1 MAVQRLTV
9 GIFSRDGQENYKWL
23 VNLLRTAMFQSLV
36 EYVLNVYITNNV
48 RIFTEAVKEC
58 SFAILY
64 HTKKRGRLNIAN
76 VPDSLYDEE
85 LKSLND
91 ELGDNVVVLVDDID
105 DSGDNNKRRILGEQ
119 PLIRDCA
126 QELIL
131 ISELEKQAANL
142 TGSDPRWSPAPI
154 SPAMQDA
161 YDSIHNKIYRIRTFM
176 EDAMGSTPD
185 RRAQNSSY
193 TGSRAQNSSYT
204 GSRAQNSSYTG
215 SRAPNDSDS
224 DTQSEG
230 YRSSATTKSASYRHQ
245 DVESI
250 RSSSAYSSDRSSR
263 PLYNSQ
269 RSDQRVGFPAI
280 HEETHAPL
288 HGDGHIPEDDD
299 QPRSRGQ
306 KTRSRGTS
314 LTCCKNLSD
323 KAVFFII
330 GGLVVILLI
339 ILIVI
344 LSVAL

>member
-23 VNLLRTAMFQSLV
+23 INLLRTAMFQSLV

-48 RIFTEAVKEC
+48 QIFTEALKEC

-76 VPDSLYDEE
+76 VQDSLYDEE
-85 LKSLND
+85 LRDLND
-91 ELGDNVVVLVDDID
+91 QLGDNVVVLVDDID
-105 DSGDNNKRRILGEQ
+105 DSSDSNKRRILGEQ

-176 EDAMGSTPD
+176 EDAMGGTPD

-193 TGSRAQNSSYT
+193 A
-204 GSRAQNSSYTG
+204 G

-230 YRSSATTKSASYRHQ
+230 YKSSATTKSASYRYQ

-269 RSDQRVGFPAI
+269 RSAQRDGFPAI
-280 HEETHAPL
+280 HEETHIPL
-288 HGDGHIPEDDD
+288 HGDGGIPEDGD
-299 QPRSRGQ
+299 QPHNRGQ
-306 KTRSRGTS
+306 KTRSLGTS

-323 KAVFFII
+323 KTVFFII
-330 GGLVVILLI
+330 GGLVAILLI